1 GSSAPGA
8 TYSRTLPTTGKS
20 LDRTLDAGDRTLLE
34 CVKGGS
40 EKTAISGYPTFLPD
54 AIHPTNSINYESI
67 RRLDKRSVSGIC
79 LCCGGT
85 STAASSVNRQKSATS
100 NTT

>member
-1 GSSAPGA
+1 M
-8 TYSRTLPTTGKS
+8 REIKFRFTLKDGNFIAKRYMS
-20 LDRTLDAGDRTLLE
+20 LDELLDSNFALE
-34 CVKGGS
+34 QM
-40 EKTAISGYPTFLPD
+40 EE
-54 AIHPTNSINYESI
+54 SINYESI